1 MDVKVQLLMF
11 SLLIIIIMLFSNK
24 LYNNSN
30 LIKSR
35 GYFLLSIIIL
45 LVSLISVS
53 LICKKLKLADFGF
66 DDFGISQSTYTENDR
81 EQYNKTDFNN
91 FLHTKSFVL
100 ILIFLF
106 FYIFI
111 KLLMMMIMGKG
122 NIKDLEN
129 IEIVIYVLL
138 AFFTPLLWLLR
149 EKENTIVNNK
159 NGWYVLILFVI
170 TLFMVFVFRNKTKDF
185 FDNSTYGYIC
195 PRNNFKDVLI
205 EGSLICPKK
214 IE

>member
-1 MDVKVQLLMF
+1 MDDKVKLLMF
-11 SLLIIIIMLFSNK
+11 SLLLIIIMLFSNK

-35 GYFLLSIIIL
+35 GYFFLSIIIL
-45 LVSLISVS
+45 LVILISVS
-53 LICKKLKLADFGF
+53 LISKLSRLEIFGF
-66 DDFGISQSTYTENDR
+66 GTNGISQSDYN
-81 EQYNKTDFNN
+81 QYPYNETTLKDVLN
-91 FLHTKSFVL
+91 TKSFVL

-111 KLLMMMIMGKG
+111 KLPFIMYYGKN

-149 EKENTIVNNK
+149 MNKQPLVNKTNIL
-159 NGWYVLILFVI
+159 YVLLLLVI
-170 TLFMVFVFRNKTKDF
+170 TLCMVVVLFRNETKDF

-214 IE
+214 NE